1 MMHMAKLK
9 LYNRYETFNSSYKI
23 LSSVASYFI
32 RDWTLELFLG
42 SRLRRDELL
51 TKRPPA
57 LTLIPE
63 KLH

>member
-32 RDWTLELFLG
+32 TDWTLEQFLG
-42 SRLRRDELL
+42 GVMNF
-51 TKRPPA
+51 
-57 LTLIPE
+57 
-63 KLH
+63 